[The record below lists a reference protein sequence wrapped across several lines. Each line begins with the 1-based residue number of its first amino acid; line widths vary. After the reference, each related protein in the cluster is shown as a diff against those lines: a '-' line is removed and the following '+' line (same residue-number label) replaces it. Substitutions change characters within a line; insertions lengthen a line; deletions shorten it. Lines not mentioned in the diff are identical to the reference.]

1 MPTFQYQAMNG
12 DAADAGADDVEAR
25 DRGSALRLLRARGVT
40 PTRLDEVK
48 QWRRPLAG
56 EGAATA
62 PDRAAASRTPH
73 AASRSATSTLQ
84 SRASSLIRPR
94 AMSRSEFAAFIRE
107 LATALQAGLTIIQA
121 MRTIARQG
129 RSQSGKGGRQKEML
143 DFLMHEVEHGRSLAD
158 AAESWGAPFNTLTV
172 NLIRAGEASGR
183 LEEVLDQAATL
194 LDRDVELRRA
204 LLGATLYPMILAGLI
219 AVAVGV
225 IVTVIVPKILEPLKL
240 STADLPFPT
249 RVVQGTA
256 DFFAAYWWLALGAL
270 AAALYFGARTY
281 AQPGPR
287 LAVDRT
293 LLRTPV
299 LGRLLRDVAVARFTR
314 TLGTLIGAGLP
325 ALTALRVTR
334 LTLGNRALEETIEDV
349 CDQVSAGRT
358 IADPLEQSGYFPP
371 LLVQIV
377 GVGERSGRLPAMLR
391 QAADAFEKR
400 TEASMRLF
408 TTVLPPALVLVMALV
423 VGFVIAAVLLPLL
436 EMQESIG

>member
-1 MPTFQYQAMNG
+1 MPTFQYEAINAGSSTGGNG
-12 DAADAGADDVEAR
+12 ATADRTIDAP
-25 DRGSALRLLRARGVT
+25 DRSAALRLLRARGVT

-48 QWRRPLAG
+48 QRRRPGADEGREHTTRRAQAAG
-56 EGAATA
+56 RSVPTSSLQSQ
-62 PDRAAASRTPH
+62 ASRLL
-73 AASRSATSTLQ
+73 SR
-84 SRASSLIRPR
+84 R

-129 RSQSGKGGRQKEML
+129 RSHAGKGGRQREML
-143 DFLMHEVEHGRSLAD
+143 DFLMHEVEHGRSFAD
-158 AAESWGAPFNTLTV
+158 AAESWGAPFNNLTV

-204 LLGATLYPMILAGLI
+204 LLGATLYPMILVGLI
-219 AVAVGV
+219 TIAVGV

-249 RVVQGTA
+249 RVVQGAA
-256 DFFAAYWWLALGAL
+256 DFFSGYWWLALGVL
-270 AAALYFGARTY
+270 AAALFFGARTY

-287 LAVDRT
+287 LAIDRT
-293 LLRTPV
+293 LLRVPV
-299 LGRLLRDVAVARFTR
+299 LGQLLRDVAVARFTR
-314 TLGTLIGAGLP
+314 TLGTLISAGLP

-334 LTLGNRALEETIEDV
+334 LTLGNRALEETIENV

-400 TEASMRLF
+400 TEASIRLF
-408 TTVLPPALVLVMALV
+408 TTVLPPVLVLIMALV